1 MASAPCKASHW
12 TFRSSL
18 GSRVIEFSQ
27 EFSTEFR
34 VVALRGHMHEHRC
47 LASNFQLCFDKK
59 GADPTI
65 LMNHLPLI
73 TESTHGTLQST
84 MQLWPLSLE
93 S

>member
-1 MASAPCKASHW
+1 MFSSAPCK
-12 TFRSSL
+12 
-18 GSRVIEFSQ
+18 
-27 EFSTEFR
+27 
-34 VVALRGHMHEHRC
+34 
-47 LASNFQLCFDKK
+47 ASNFQLCFDKK